1 MFYDLIWKETTLQG
15 FVNPHQSTSKFP
27 DTSTYMQDLICL
39 NKEHYR
45 SFLMTILII
54 KLHKAHFVVSNGQK
68 QRERER
74 GKEKDEK
81 RKEDTRNSVVLIR
94 VWY

>member
-1 MFYDLIWKETTLQG
+1 M
-15 FVNPHQSTSKFP
+15 NPHQSTSKFP